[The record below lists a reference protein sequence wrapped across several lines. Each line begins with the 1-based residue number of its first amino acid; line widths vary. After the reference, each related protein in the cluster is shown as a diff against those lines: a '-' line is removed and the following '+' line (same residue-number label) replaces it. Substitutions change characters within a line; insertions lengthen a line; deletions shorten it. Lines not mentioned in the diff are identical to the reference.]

1 MCNALKK
8 IKCTLMK
15 CHTNVNSTPPTE
27 SPHKF
32 SYIVAI
38 FIHNHFESHNMHLFS
53 KSRVFT
59 KIRFF
64 FFTCLPSSLS
74 FFVHFRKLFLRL
86 DHVLRTVFKKIS
98 FVFLSLVNLSFHKIF
113 FSAIS
118 LSSGNFRHCI
128 HFCTSFYITRI
139 NQNMLLFF

>member
-1 MCNALKK
+1 MS
-8 IKCTLMK
+8 TLPHPQSRHINPRTQLPYPSTIILN
-15 CHTNVNSTPPTE
+15 HTICICLVSHVYLP
-27 SPHKF
+27 KYAF
-32 SYIVAI
+32 S
-38 FIHNHFESHNMHLFS
+38 
-53 KSRVFT
+53 
-59 KIRFF
+59 